1 MTTLLPNSPISLYRL
16 FVTYAAALN
25 EIANEDPEVVKSAP
39 HSTSV
44 RRVDDVLA
52 AKNAILSYRLLKEYE
67 KKEG

>member
-1 MTTLLPNSPISLYRL
+1 MIEPTESETRETLDA
-16 FVTYAAALN
+16 YAAALN
-25 EIANEDPEVVKSAP
+25 EIANEDPEIVMAAP
-39 HSTSV
+39 HFTSV